1 MTEII
6 LKDYDGSETLLRRDP
21 PLPEVIHT
29 RETEPETK
37 ALIARHYLK
46 TPEVDKEGR
55 PIYVQS
61 NL

>member
-1 MTEII
+1 MTEIV
-6 LKDYDGSETLLRRDP
+6 LKDYDGSETLLQRDP

-46 TPEVDKEGR
+46 TREVDKEGR